1 MSTVP
6 NIFISAATHHNSIKM
21 TKISH
26 ILAGSIVALALGQAQ
41 AAAVNIDFSQYA
53 PGTAISSLQ
62 GVTFAVEGNG
72 PNGTPEISF
81 WGNNGLSN
89 STSGNYPT
97 GNILDFK
104 FAGTASDIAF
114 AFQNYGSGNGSFY
127 TAYGAGNT
135 VLGTGVIDN
144 QSFVNLSY
152 SGVTELQLNN
162 NVGNSNWIFDVR
174 SFSANVSAVPESS
187 NAMML
192 LAGLGLFATF
202 ARRRAIKN

>member
-1 MSTVP
+1 
-6 NIFISAATHHNSIKM
+6 M

-41 AAAVNIDFSQYA
+41 AAAVNIDFSHYA

-89 STSGNYPT
+89 STSGDYPT

-104 FAGTASDIAF
+104 FAGKASDIAF
-114 AFQNYGSGNGSFY
+114 AFENYGSGNGSFY
-127 TAYGAGNT
+127 TAYGANNA

-144 QSFVNLSY
+144 QSFVNLAY
-152 SGVTELQLNN
+152 TGVTELQLNN
-162 NVGNSNWIFDVR
+162 NAGGSSWIFDVR

-187 NAMML
+187 NMML
-192 LAGLGLFATF
+192 MLAGLGLFAA
-202 ARRRAIKN
+202 ARRRSIKH